1 MGLHSWLSAV
11 RGKLMTIE
19 FCLPVYNEEKILK
32 DNILK
37 LLNYCQKQNFNFHWR
52 IVIINNGSTDH
63 SLFIANDLAK
73 KYPKN
78 ITVENIKQDGKGR
91 AIKTYGLKSK
101 ADIMAYMD
109 IDLAVSLN
117 NIFDLV
123 SPVIL
128 NKADLVIGSRLLPD
142 SKTDRTFFRGLSSQ
156 IYILLAKIILSHN
169 FSDLQCGFKAIKT
182 NIFKKI
188 IPYIEN
194 NKWFFDTE
202 LITYVNHFGYL
213 IKEIPVDWS
222 ENRYQKRKSKLNLI
236 KGGFKF
242 IINLIKLKIQIL
254 KVNKT
259 KGSANT
265 SI

>member
-1 MGLHSWLSAV
+1 
-11 RGKLMTIE
+11 MTIE

-37 LLNYCQKQNFNFHWR
+37 LFSYCQKQNFNFTWQ

-63 SLFIANDLAK
+63 SLPIANDLAK
-73 KYPKN
+73 KYPKT
-78 ITVENIKQDGKGR
+78 IKVENIEQAGKGR
-91 AIKTYGLKSK
+91 AIKTYGLKNK
-101 ADIMAYMD
+101 ADIIAYMD

-117 NIFDLV
+117 NISNLV
-123 SPVIL
+123 NPIIL
-128 NKADLVIGSRLLPD
+128 NKADLVIGSRLLPN
-142 SKTDRTFFRGLSSQ
+142 SKTSRTFFRGLSSQ
-156 IYILLAKIILSHN
+156 IYNFLAKIILGHN

-182 NIFKKI
+182 SIFKKI
-188 IPYIEN
+188 IPYIED

-202 LITYVNHFGYL
+202 LIAYVNHFGYQV
-213 IKEIPVDWS
+213 KEIPVDWS

-236 KGGFKF
+236 KDGFKF
-242 IINLIKLKIQIL
+242 LINLIKLRIQTL

-259 KGSANT
+259 KNSANT